1 MSFNNYLSNLDELEN
16 LTYSTGFDIARFFL
30 PDDEILKKILLEKN
44 SKMSEEELDIITSIV
59 YEINE
64 PNNQTQNQGVTS
76 SQTEL
81 TASINGTSSL
91 NPTASGTASDTDSNS
106 ELNETTK
113 RVYKEKKKA
122 LKEEVKKLKK
132 EIREATFM
140 ISNKQKEA
148 SRALQ
153 LATTNLSTSLP
164 AALVLATAP
173 PWNIPG
179 AISLLLLVIKS
190 YLDLLAIIQMVV
202 PFFEPTRKLTL
213 VIDSSKLNAVGD
225 ILNIPI
231 TALLA
236 IFKPISIIQETI
248 QKILEF
254 IKNLFKNKNKVFKQ
268 ATKRLIKLG
277 HIAKI
282 NRERGDQYTEIDGE
296 ILKLSDGTSVTV
308 YAKDGSDVE
317 EILSILN
324 QFEIQDTR
332 KWGGESHVY
341 KFRKPDDTDFDPN
354 NPETLIDSLDKD
366 INDAFK
372 PVQVPTDLNE
382 YQRFVY
388 NIVLPD
394 GTIIPNI
401 SEEGL
406 NYYKSK
412 YDLIYEF

>member
-44 SKMSEEELDIITSIV
+44 SKISEEELDIITSIV

-76 SQTEL
+76 SQTGL

-140 ISNKQKEA
+140 LSNKQKEA

-282 NRERGDQYTEIDGE
+282 NGERGDQYTEIDGE

-308 YAKDGSDVE
+308 YAKDESDVE

>member
-44 SKMSEEELDIITSIV
+44 SKISEEELDIITSIV

-76 SQTEL
+76 SQTGL

-140 ISNKQKEA
+140 LSNKQKEA

-282 NRERGDQYTEIDGE
+282 NGERGDQYTEIDGE

-308 YAKDGSDVE
+308 YAKDESDVE

-341 KFRKPDDTDFDPN
+341 KFRKPADIDFDPN

>member
-44 SKMSEEELDIITSIV
+44 SKISEEELDIITSIV

-76 SQTEL
+76 SQTGL

-140 ISNKQKEA
+140 LSNKQKEA

-236 IFKPISIIQETI
+236 IFKPIGIIQETI

-282 NRERGDQYTEIDGE
+282 NGERGDQYTEIDGE

-308 YAKDGSDVE
+308 YAKDESDVE